1 MLGGRGNLPLTL
13 IRYDSGGGGLRS
25 PDRHDN
31 ERRRPCRNG
40 AGELGEKVERI
51 QEELERIGEH
61 LARLRESWG
70 DDGWVY
76 DDDEEKE
83 EPCAPATPC

>member
-1 MLGGRGNLPLTL
+1 MTGWWTVAALVVV
-13 IRYDSGGGGLRS
+13 GGLLYWRLS
-25 PDRHDN
+25 SIAN
-31 ERRRPCRNG
+31 ALKG
-40 AGELGEKVERI
+40 LSQFAAGSGELGEKVERI

>member
-1 MLGGRGNLPLTL
+1 MLVAVGDLLYWRLSTIANALEGV
-13 IRYDSGGGGLRS
+13 
-25 PDRHDN
+25 DRLAT
-31 ERRRPCRNG
+31 G
-40 AGELGEKVERI
+40 SGELGDKVERI